1 MMKTIG
7 EKRIILLLGIA
18 GTLGVLMNGCIKDNS
33 AEKAAQ
39 EQNEIDTYLADH
51 NISKDTKTA
60 DGIYYVEETAGTGDS
75 IKFGDYMVINFTGR
89 NINGSLIETNDSTTA
104 AAAGKYNQY
113 YVYHPIKLKFG
124 YSLPGI
130 NVGISYMRAGGK
142 ATLIIPS
149 SMANNDY
156 NPLVYEIDLL
166 RVIKDPVADARNELN
181 NYLSELDS
189 TKYQIDG
196 HKVMPSDSLD
206 SGIYYIVNDSIGTN
220 TDSIASGD
228 SVYVAY
234 TGYFTDGK
242 SFTKVTADNPLGFVY
257 GDTKFIPGFDEAIG
271 YMHTGTKVRVVIPYY
286 DGYGTEGVNNPT
298 YNFLLIPAYS
308 TLIYDI
314 ELVKHKKNS

>member
-1 MMKTIG
+1 MKTIG

-18 GTLGVLMNGCIKDNS
+18 GTLGVLMSGCIKDNS
-33 AEKAAQ
+33 GEIAAR
-39 EQNEIDTYLADH
+39 EQTEIDTYLADH

-89 NINGSLIETNDSTTA
+89 NIDGSLIETNDSATA
-104 AAAGKYNQY
+104 AAAGTYNQY
-113 YVYHPIKLKFG
+113 YVYHPLKLKFG

-149 SMANNDY
+149 AMATNNG
-156 NPLVYEIDLL
+156 PLVYEMELL
-166 RVIKDPVADARNELN
+166 RVIKNPVTDARDELN
-181 NYLSELDS
+181 NYLSTLDS

-206 SGIYYIVNDSIGTN
+206 SGIYYIVTDSVGTN
-220 TDSIASGD
+220 TDSIAAGD

-234 TGYFTDGK
+234 TGSFTDGK
-242 SFTKVTADNPLGFVY
+242 SFTSIPANNPLGFVY
-257 GDTKFIPGFDEAIG
+257 GTTNFIPGFNEAVG

-286 DGYGTEGVNNPT
+286 DGYGKDAYSPT
-298 YNFLLIPAYS
+298 GYNFILIPAYS
-308 TLIYDI
+308 TLVFDI
-314 ELVKHKKNS
+314 ELVKHKSKS